1 MVLDAIPEAP
11 VRKRKTNLSKAKQ
24 ARRSGRTS
32 KFQISPKN
40 ASNNQAKRINRNPYS
55 AQNQVPKVAPMNAK
69 HKAKMAR
76 EREKM
81 EFVGKPS
88 SYKKI
93 HLRAQKK
100 MKHKMVDRGLMKEYV
115 KAINAVEDTKK
126 KRRKSRKSGDLIYV
140 YICVCVYM

>member
-1 MVLDAIPEAP
+1 
-11 VRKRKTNLSKAKQ
+11 
-24 ARRSGRTS
+24 
-32 KFQISPKN
+32 
-40 ASNNQAKRINRNPYS
+40 
-55 AQNQVPKVAPMNAK
+55 MNSK

-100 MKHKMVDRGLMKEYV
+100 MKHKMVDTGLMKEYV
-115 KAINAVEDTKK
+115 KAISAVDDTKK
-126 KRRKSRKSGDLIYV
+126 KRRKSRKSRGYIY
-140 YICVCVYM
+140 IDK